1 MEKQVSI
8 DYSDLRKSSGSLQN
22 NHRGTFFSIDLVSAD
37 VGWFLSD
44 ITDIVISVL
53 MIS

>member
-8 DYSDLRKSSGSLQN
+8 EDSDLRKSSGSLQN
-22 NHRGTFFSIDLVSAD
+22 NHSGTFFSIDLVSAEI
-37 VGWFLSD
+37 GWFLSN